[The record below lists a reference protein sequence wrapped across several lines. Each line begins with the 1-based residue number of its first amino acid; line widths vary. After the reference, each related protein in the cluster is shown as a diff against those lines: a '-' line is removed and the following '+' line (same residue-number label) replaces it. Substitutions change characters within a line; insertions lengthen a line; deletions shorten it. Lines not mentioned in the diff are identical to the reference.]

1 MNKQRKPK
9 HYFVRRWL
17 DHVLIRCRSVRGFLQ
32 HLRTYGHMNSR
43 YTSLDD
49 NIMLD
54 IETFLRIVINLA
66 MVMNKKDFNN
76 FWMELRNMI
85 YEFADEYGD
94 EFNKAYEIKKTEH

>member
-1 MNKQRKPK
+1 
-9 HYFVRRWL
+9 
-17 DHVLIRCRSVRGFLQ
+17 
-32 HLRTYGHMNSR
+32 
-43 YTSLDD
+43 
-49 NIMLD
+49 MLD

-94 EFNKAYEIKKTEH
+94 EFNKAYETKKTEH